1 MNKIWT
7 KLQNKIIKALNT
19 RKLKKN
25 MENTDRTNY
34 DKNSL
39 NNEQTIYK
47 IEDLSDSNIQQI
59 INKELNKKLV
69 KNCYSHYGYYARVI
83 DCLNEYMNISCSR
96 TYSLVSKEISPTKTL
111 KFTFPDIY
119 IDDTVYIDEVVSFL
133 KDYVIVPVMYSFFN
147 IYYPSYEKNYSYDYE
162 ELKNGGQILNIYLK
176 LD

>member
-1 MNKIWT
+1 MRKIWT
-7 KLQNKIIKALNT
+7 ELQNKIIKALNT

-25 MENTDRTNY
+25 MENTERTNY

-39 NNEQTIYK
+39 NNEQIIYK

-59 INKELNKKLV
+59 INKELNKELV
-69 KNCYSHYGYYARVI
+69 KNVYSHYGNYYRVI
-83 DCLNEYMNISCSR
+83 ECLYDDINISCSR

-111 KFTFPDIY
+111 KFTFPNININDN
-119 IDDTVYIDEVVSFL
+119 VYIDEIVSFL

-147 IYYPSYEKNYSYDYE
+147 IYYPSYVKNYSYDYE
-162 ELKNGGQILNIYLK
+162 ELKNGSQNLNIYLK